1 FFNPFACR
9 DIRYALNFLISR
21 QYIVQN
27 ILQGS
32 GQPMLGGIRP
42 STGAN
47 AYFEPVYKAMGIT
60 AVADIAKSQQ
70 LVENCMKKAADELAK
85 QGYELKKGDDGFWYF
100 NGEPV
105 TLKFIIRIED
115 HRKDLGLYVADLIE
129 RFWGFKVERLL
140 WDRR

>member
-47 AYFEPVYKAMGIT
+47 AHFEPVYSALGIT
-60 AVADIAKSQQ
+60 AQGNKLKALQMI
-70 LVENCMKKAADELAK
+70 ENAMQKAAQDLAA
-85 QGYELKKGDDGFWYF
+85 QGYTLEKINGTWYF